1 MARDAVANVVDRLRE
16 RGCEPRRVGEDAWE
30 ARCPA
35 HRSTDHAL
43 AITRNSFNQ
52 VELECRSSQS
62 CRHIRIVGALGITNE
77 HLYAETPDWLIERMR
92 RVPIERSL
100 FVAAHEQLPPAA
112 EPKQAADLPVVV
124 SATSGTPDSGGRE
137 DASDSPAV
145 DCVMADLPGGGEWQQ
160 AGNLPLAVIAPAES
174 ENMPGSAM
182 ELFVSSISVN
192 VEQGAKVERP
202 SAVRILSRL
211 AASVR
216 VFRSADGRFCAQVPL
231 GPRSEILGLRSVG
244 FRDWLI
250 DGYASQQEEPPSNW
264 AVGRV
269 IGMLEARARF
279 SDGIPEVYVRVGRG
293 GGDVE
298 GNAGGVD
305 GGGDGEG
312 TYFVDLGDRTGR
324 AVAISERG
332 CCVVDRPGVHFRRPE
347 GLLALPEPA
356 RDGSIDLLRKYVN
369 LSEPDFRLMVAWL
382 TAAMRPVGPYPVLV
396 LNGEQSSGKSTLAR
410 ILRMLIDPQASPV
423 LALPGSTHDLMVT
436 AANGW
441 LLIYENI
448 SRIPEWFSDCICQ
461 LAFGGGFASRELFT
475 SDERSVVYA
484 QRPVI
489 LVGIDDFVERPD
501 LRDRAVF
508 LHLPPIPRT
517 SRRSERGYWPAFRA
531 DYPQILGGLFDA
543 MAGGL
548 RELPLVDLKELP
560 RMADF
565 AEWGEAVGRGLGWG
579 ANRFLATYN
588 DNRKEATDLILDV
601 SPVAPLLLQI
611 AKKQVDW
618 SGTPLELYRAA
629 IKGAGK
635 KLGPGWP
642 KTVHQ
647 FGTELRKIAPQ
658 LRLHGLSIHFERK
671 GGKRMIMLK
680 TDRAADSSQ
689 AVSG

>member
-1 MARDAVANVVDRLRE
+1 MRWPIWSTGYKSAALSRDGSVRMRGRLAARRH
-16 RGCEPRRVGEDAWE
+16 G
-30 ARCPA
+30 
-35 HRSTDHAL
+35 STDHAL
-43 AITRNSFNQ
+43 AVTRNSFNH
-52 VELECRSSQS
+52 VELECRSSHA
-62 CRHIRIVGALGITNE
+62 CRHFRIVGALGITND
-77 HLYAETPDWLIERMR
+77 HVYAETPDWLIARLR
-92 RVPIERSL
+92 RVPIEPSL
-100 FVAAHEQLPPAA
+100 LTAAHEQLPPAR
-112 EPKQAADLPVVV
+112 EPEQAADLPVVD
-124 SATSGTPDSGGRE
+124 SATGGLPGLAE
-137 DASDSPAV
+137 CEYTTTLPAV
-145 DCVMADLPGGGEWQQ
+145 EGSMTDTDSAGEWEPAGALVVEASERGGSEATPGGS
-160 AGNLPLAVIAPAES
+160 L
-174 ENMPGSAM
+174 

-192 VEQGAKVERP
+192 VEQGETVERP

-211 AASVR
+211 VANVR
-216 VFRSADGRFCAQVPL
+216 VFRSADGRFCAQAPV
-231 GPRSEILGLRSVG
+231 GTRSETLGLRSVG

-250 DGYASQQEEPPSNW
+250 DRYASEQGEPPSNW
-264 AVGRV
+264 AIGRV

-293 GGDVE
+293 GDGD
-298 GNAGGVD
+298 GNAGGAD
-305 GGGDGEG
+305 GGGGDG

-324 AVAISERG
+324 AVAVREQGWSI
-332 CCVVDRPGVHFRRPE
+332 VDRPGVHFRRPE

-356 RDGSIDLLRKYVN
+356 RGGSIDLLRKYVN
-369 LSEPDFRLMVAWL
+369 LSEPDFRLMIAWL

-396 LNGEQSSGKSTLAR
+396 LNGEQASGKSTLAR
-410 ILRMLIDPQASPV
+410 ILRMLVDPQASPV
-423 LALPGSTHDLMVT
+423 LALPNSTHDLMVT

-448 SRIPEWFSDCICQ
+448 SGISDWFSDCVCQ

-517 SRRSERGYWPAFRA
+517 SRRSERGFWPAFRA
-531 DYPQILGGLFDA
+531 DYPGILGGLLDA

-548 RELPLVDLKELP
+548 RELPSVDLKELP

-579 ANRFLATYN
+579 ADRFLATYN

-601 SPVAPLLLQI
+601 SPVAPLLLGI
-611 AKKQVDW
+611 AKQRVDW
-618 SGTPLELYRAA
+618 SGTPLELYQAA

-642 KTVHQ
+642 KTVHT

-658 LRLHGLSIHFERK
+658 LRLHGLSIQFERK
-671 GGKRMIMLK
+671 GGRRMVMLK
-680 TDRAADSSQ
+680 TDPPADSSQ